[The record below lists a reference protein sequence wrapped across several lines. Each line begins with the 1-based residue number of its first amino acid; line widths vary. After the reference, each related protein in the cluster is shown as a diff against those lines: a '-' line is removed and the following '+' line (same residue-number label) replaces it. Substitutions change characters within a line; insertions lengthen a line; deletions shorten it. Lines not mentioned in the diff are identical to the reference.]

1 MSALTLT
8 TENFDETIASGLT
21 LVDFWATW
29 CAPCRAQGPIVE
41 QFADGQSRVKVGKV
55 DVDAQPALAVRYGVM
70 SIPTLI
76 AFENGQEIARQV
88 GMSSLEEIEEMCQ

>member
-1 MSALTLT
+1 MSALNLT
-8 TENFDETIASGLT
+8 AESFDETIASGKT

-41 QFADGQSRVKVGKV
+41 MFAEKQTAVKVAKV
-55 DVDAQPALAVRYGVM
+55 DVDSQPALAGRYGVM

-76 AFENGQEIARQV
+76 VFENGEEVARQV
-88 GMSSLEEIEEMCQ
+88 GMASIDEIEEMCQ